1 MICWA
6 VKRCSSLEW
15 PQRRVIA
22 ELFVKQLLHSQVAKR
37 RPNDEDAKIK
47 FTECNKMV
55 KKQAFERAIAND
67 VPDKT
72 LAEIHTEFESIGKWK
87 LQRRPHIFLR

>member
-1 MICWA
+1 MIRI
-6 VKRCSSLEW
+6 VTQFICSLVSLSN
-15 PQRRVIA
+15 QNN
-22 ELFVKQLLHSQVAKR
+22 LLHLQVAKR

-72 LAEIHTEFESIGKWK
+72 LAEIHTEFESIG
-87 LQRRPHIFLR
+87 